1 MRDTIIDNAI
11 NGLFPKSINGYVDK
25 PVIRLRDINRE
36 ILAFGENG
44 MNAEKSLKTRDQ
56 ARELIDCFKAE
67 LCSSKKDLYD
77 AFNQFDDEAL
87 DYLLSNVNGFS
98 LLINEA
104 IKNRK

>member
-1 MRDTIIDNAI
+1 MRDTIIENAI
-11 NGLFPKSINGYVDK
+11 NGLFPDNIEGYSVKPAIKLIN
-25 PVIRLRDINRE
+25 INLG
-36 ILAFGENG
+36 ILAFEESG
-44 MNAEKSLKTRDQ
+44 MDGAKSLKTRDQ

-67 LCSSKKDLYD
+67 LCSSKRDLYD